1 MSRYK
6 DYLMDW
12 QSRIQE
18 IDGYKNKIS
27 ESESIAETVE
37 FVIDK
42 LKPKYEFEKVNIHDI
57 VSEDWNLYWE
67 KHNVRGC

>member
-12 QSRIQE
+12 QNKIEE

-27 ESESIAETVE
+27 ESESIKEAED

-42 LKPKYEFEKVNIHDI
+42 LKPKYEFEKVHIREVVFEH
-57 VSEDWNLYWE
+57 WNLYWE
-67 KHNVRGC
+67 KNNVRGC